1 MNSFWRD
8 EQHHADEAHQINHAE
23 KLQRVLDA
31 TAPNGPRMPRLIGD
45 MDLSKFIVIER
56 AEHDALKKVLSAAS
70 FALEDLDAFLVGEL
84 GHEWSEHYGGTYEI
98 LEDLRTALDAAK
110 GRKITVAEARKKAI
124 DHLHRVD
131 ARLAEERKVEDTV
144 TITRADYERLLADS
158 ERLDDVIELGLRV
171 YHCLD
176 GHWHV
181 LPVGGNKAP
190 DGGLDYWTSGRAAL
204 DAARRGKG

>member
-1 MNSFWRD
+1 MSETDIERSCGGEFD
-8 EQHHADEAHQINHAE
+8 
-23 KLQRVLDA
+23 KPLDA
-31 TAPNGPRMPRLIGD
+31 TTPNGQ
-45 MDLSKFIVIER
+45 
-56 AEHDALKKVLSAAS
+56 
-70 FALEDLDAFLVGEL
+70 
-84 GHEWSEHYGGTYEI
+84 
-98 LEDLRTALDAAK
+98 K
-110 GRKITVAEARKKAI
+110 GKITVAEARKKAI

-190 DGGLDYWTSGRAAL
+190 DGGLNYWTSGRAAL